1 MNAGRHIALN
11 EVSLARPG
19 RLTKLPAMNPLVL
32 KTIHLAGALGVF
44 TAIGAIFLG
53 ASDQHKKAA
62 SMLHGIS
69 LVLLLLLGF
78 AMLKK
83 PPMDQQ
89 WWMVKVVIWL
99 FLGAAPALAKRKVL
113 PAPALLGICL
123 AGGVI
128 AAYLGLAKPF

>member
-1 MNAGRHIALN
+1 
-11 EVSLARPG
+11 
-19 RLTKLPAMNPLVL
+19 MNPLVL
-32 KTIHLAGALGVF
+32 KTLHLAGALGVF
-44 TAIGAIFLG
+44 TAMGAIIAG
-53 ASDQHKKAA
+53 ASDQHRKVA

-69 LVLLLLLGF
+69 LVLLLLMGF
-78 AMLKK
+78 ALLKK

-89 WWMVKVVIWL
+89 WWMVKMVIWL

-113 PAPALLGICL
+113 PAPALLGLCL

>member
-1 MNAGRHIALN
+1 
-11 EVSLARPG
+11 
-19 RLTKLPAMNPLVL
+19 MNPLVL
-32 KTIHLAGALGVF
+32 KTLHLAGALGVF
-44 TAIGAIFLG
+44 TAMGAIVAG
-53 ASDQHKKAA
+53 ASGKSAKGA

-69 LVLLLLLGF
+69 LLFLLLLGF

-99 FLGAAPALAKRKVL
+99 FLGVAPVLAKRKLL
-113 PAPALLGICL
+113 PAPALLGLCL
-123 AGGVI
+123 AGGVL

>member
-1 MNAGRHIALN
+1 
-11 EVSLARPG
+11 
-19 RLTKLPAMNPLVL
+19 MNPLVL

-44 TAIGAIFLG
+44 TAMGAILAG
-53 ASDQHKKAA
+53 ASGQHKKWA

-69 LVLLLLLGF
+69 LLFLLLLGF

-99 FLGAAPALAKRKVL
+99 FLGVAPVLAKRKAL
-113 PAPALLGICL
+113 PAPALLGLCL
-123 AGGVI
+123 AGGVV